1 MGPDATLR
9 RVRTHFAFP
18 DDGFDFANA
27 TARCVGVGKCRDVE
41 SGTMCPSYM
50 ATREEEES
58 THGRARMLFE
68 MLRSDELD
76 GWRDDAVADA
86 LDLCLACKGCKTD
99 CPVNVDMA
107 TYKAEFLSHHYARRL
122 RPRVAYS
129 MGLIYWWSRA
139 ASHAP
144 RVANFMT
151 RAPGVAWLAKIAAG
165 VAPQR
170 TVPRFATQTFSD
182 WFRARGSGVRPPAGG
197 PVHGADRIIAHD
209 RVPRFVTEQYSTES
223 MQRNSGE
230 NRLHPHG
237 STAPFVTDRVL
248 LWPDTFNN
256 YLDSNVLQAAVEV
269 LEHAGYIVEIPPRPL
284 CCGRPLYDFG
294 MLTTAER
301 LWRQTLRTLRPWIR
315 AGVPVIGLEP
325 SCIAAFRDELTNLFP
340 HDDDAC
346 RLAGQTLL
354 LSEFLERQNYQPP
367 RLPGEAIV
375 HGHCHH
381 KAVLGMDAEVA
392 LLQRMGME
400 HEILD
405 SGCCGMAGSFGF
417 AADHYEVSQR
427 VGERVLLPAVREPN
441 RDGGS

>member
-1 MGPDATLR
+1 
-9 RVRTHFAFP
+9 
-18 DDGFDFANA
+18 
-27 TARCVGVGKCRDVE
+27 
-41 SGTMCPSYM
+41 MCPSYM

-58 THGRARMLFE
+58 TRGRARMLFE
-68 MLRSDELD
+68 VLRSDELD

-107 TYKAEFLSHHYARRL
+107 TYKAEFLSHHYRGGSGPAS
-122 RPRVAYS
+122 AYS

-144 RVANFMT
+144 RLVNLAT
-151 RAPGVAWLAKIAAG
+151 HAPGVGRLAKVAAG
-165 VAPQR
+165 VAPER
-170 TVPRFATQTFSD
+170 TVPRFATRTFTH
-182 WFRARGSGVRPPAGG
+182 WFRARRPAVGSRTADT
-197 PVHGADRIIAHD
+197 VHDPDRVIGHGH
-209 RVPRFVTEQYSTES
+209 VPRFVTERYSTAS

-256 YLDSNVLQAAVEV
+256 YLESNVLQAAVEV
-269 LEHAGYIVEIPPRPL
+269 LEHAGYAVEIPPRPL

-294 MLTTAER
+294 MLDTAER

-315 AGVPVIGLEP
+315 AGVPIVGVEP
-325 SCIAAFRDELTNLFP
+325 SCVAAFRDELTNLFP
-340 HDDDAC
+340 HDDDVR
-346 RLAGQTLL
+346 RLAAQTLL

-367 RLPGEAIV
+367 PLTDVAIV

-392 LLQRMGME
+392 LLQRLGVE
-400 HEILD
+400 HEVLD

-417 AADHYEVSQR
+417 AADHYEISQR
-427 VGERVLLPAVREPN
+427 VGERVLLPAVRAADSAH
-441 RDGGS
+441 RIVTDGFSCREQIEQSTDRTPVHIAELLQQAVRASKTP